1 MVIQIILAASRAYMP
16 WILLPIT
23 MTIGFVGST
32 IEWKLRGDKPIEPP
46 KSIAEQRDERRLRE
60 MKD

>member
-1 MVIQIILAASRAYMP
+1 MVIQIILAASRSYVP

-23 MTIGFVGST
+23 MTIGFIGSSV
-32 IEWKLRGDKPIEPP
+32 EWKLRGNKPIEAP
-46 KSIAEQRDERRLRE
+46 KSIAEQRDERRLKE